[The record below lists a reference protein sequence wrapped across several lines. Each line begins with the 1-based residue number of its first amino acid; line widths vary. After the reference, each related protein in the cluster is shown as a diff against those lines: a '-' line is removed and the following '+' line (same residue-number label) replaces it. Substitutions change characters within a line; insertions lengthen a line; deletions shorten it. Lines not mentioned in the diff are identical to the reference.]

1 MARNPQFNWTD
12 VQNRASGFSASAV
25 SLSALSK
32 VLILDAL
39 MVMID
44 RWRWLAMDDTEWD
57 SADAAIA
64 DAINEVMAG
73 FPIVLPSFTDL
84 FDRADGALG
93 INYATADFLDLGI
106 SPAVIVSENA
116 ISGDGIEATI
126 FYDVDEFGPDVSLEV
141 TVQIGLAQPIFLY
154 VRLVDVFTSGITGY
168 RVMLDGFSTA
178 TIQRIENN
186 TTNTTL
192 ASGSMPPLV
201 TGDVIEVTAINDEIT
216 VYLNDT
222 ILVQHVDTSPLDRAG
237 YVGIVVTTD
246 DYAIREWTVQTL

>member
-1 MARNPQFNWTD
+1 MGRQVLFDWVN
-12 VQNRASGFSASAV
+12 VQNRASGFPAGAV

-39 MVMID
+39 MVMTD
-44 RWRWLAMDDTEWD
+44 RWRWLAMDDSEWD

-64 DAINEVMAG
+64 LAVNEIMAG
-73 FPIVLPSFTDL
+73 FPLVLPSFTDL

-93 INYATADFLDLGI
+93 IDYAVSDFLNLGI
-106 SPAVIVSENA
+106 SPAEIVNERA
-116 ISGDGIEATI
+116 MSGDGAEATI

-141 TVQIGLAQPIFLY
+141 EVFVGLAQTLFLY
-154 VRLVDVFTSGITGY
+154 VRLVDPFTSGITGY

-192 ASGSMPPLV
+192 ASDTMPTLV
-201 TGDVIEVTAINDEIT
+201 TGDMIKVTAIDDEIT
-216 VYLNDT
+216 VYLNDV
-222 ILVQHVDTSPLDRAG
+222 ILVQHTDTSPLDRAG
-237 YVGIVVTTD
+237 YVGIVVTSD
-246 DYAIREWTVQTL
+246 NYAIEEWTVQTL